1 MHLEQEGFVFLTVGP
16 ALLGPPASPAAT
28 VSRCI
33 RRRAT
38 SVAAQV
44 FDGRPLDRGNAIAA
58 EVRRTV
64 APERLLAFEVRDGWE
79 PLARFL
85 AVAVLDEP
93 FPRTNDAAEF
103 HAGTWTTPG

>member
-28 VSRCI
+28 DVA
-33 RRRAT
+33 RRRMQRET
-38 SVAAQV
+38 VAAQV

-85 AVAVLDEP
+85 AVAVPDEP

-103 HAGTWTTPG
+103 HAGTWTKPS